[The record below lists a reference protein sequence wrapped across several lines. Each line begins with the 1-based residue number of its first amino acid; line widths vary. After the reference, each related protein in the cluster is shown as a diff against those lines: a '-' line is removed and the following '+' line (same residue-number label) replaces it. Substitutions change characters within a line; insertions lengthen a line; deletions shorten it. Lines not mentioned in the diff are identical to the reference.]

1 MELNGDPGGRIVFN
15 HTAKSV
21 NLVARGKGNVTVY
34 GNENSL
40 TSNSKGIDIGNDFK
54 FIIDGPKR
62 YKIVNHQ
69 SYNGSHLPV
78 MDIKG

>member
-1 MELNGDPGGRIVFN
+1 MELNGDSGGRIVLN
-15 HTAKSV
+15 YTAESV

-40 TSNSKGIDIGNDFK
+40 TSNSKGIDIGNDSK
-54 FIIDGPKR
+54 FIIDGPR
-62 YKIVNHQ
+62 PYNLVNHQ